1 MPPKI
6 DPKQFGENPIFQGLS
21 ENHRKMI
28 LGGGIVN
35 RYSTGENIFL
45 EGETGEAMYLILSG
59 KVEIQVQN
67 KSGLAEVVGR
77 LKAGEIFGEGS
88 LITDAPRSGTAAA
101 VRDTYLI
108 AFSRKTLHDLIEN
121 HPKASA
127 HFMYKIMKSLFI
139 RLRATTQKLSR
150 K

>member
-1 MPPKI
+1 MKI
-6 DPKQFGENPIFQGLS
+6 DPKQFSDNPIFEGLS
-21 ENHRKMI
+21 ENHRKSV
-28 LGGGIVN
+28 LSGGVVN
-35 RYSTGENIFL
+35 RYSSGENIFL
-45 EGETGEAMYLILSG
+45 EGEAGEAMYLVLSG

-67 KSGLAEVVGR
+67 KGGLAEVVGR

-88 LITDAPRSGTAAA
+88 LITDAPRSGTATA

-108 AFSRKTLHDLIEN
+108 AFSRKALHDLIEN

-127 HFMYKIMKSLFI
+127 LFMYRIMRSLFI
-139 RLRATTQKLSR
+139 RLRNTTQKLSR